1 MIDSIL
7 TFFVASWW
15 IITPIAFVGV
25 TIVYF
30 YKKLTGEDDRSE
42 ADTNDWLTLFIFIA
56 VVGGIYLAVADYDDE
71 QEATVYQACIEM
83 NAYDFS
89 DPVEL
94 VAYCDELL
102 EE

>member
-42 ADTNDWLTLFIFIA
+42 ADTNDWLTLFASFTYTELEA
-56 VVGGIYLAVADYDDE
+56 SEE
-71 QEATVYQACIEM
+71 QLNNQGNSLSIG
-83 NAYDFS
+83 FS
-89 DPVEL
+89 VNI
-94 VAYCDELL
+94 
-102 EE
+102 